1 MIRKLSG
8 GTPPPHSLFT
18 HPSSGEKDATTH
30 SRHCSGNVPADFWLA
45 SRALLLVWREE
56 SIIRWMEAPVQCCW
70 SQSDSF
76 QLHGTVSP
84 ILLWKKEL
92 VVKWKQY
99 ICRWWFY
106 EKLPPDSQHR
116 VTIIWQLSIVL
127 ATPVR
132 HRTCA
137 ESTDSLFTNTQDCTF
152 PPAKKEAGVPG
163 LGSLT
168 LFISPLYLPGPFQ
181 AHIFWVPGL
190 CTSFILL

>member
-8 GTPPPHSLFT
+8 GTPPTHSLFT

-45 SRALLLVWREE
+45 SWALLLVWREE

-84 ILLWKKEL
+84 IKTVFLQTLVKKRAGCKMKTIYMPLMVLWKAST
-92 VVKWKQY
+92 
-99 ICRWWFY
+99 WFT
-106 EKLPPDSQHR
+106 HR

-137 ESTDSLFTNTQDCTF
+137 EITDS
-152 PPAKKEAGVPG
+152 
-163 LGSLT
+163 
-168 LFISPLYLPGPFQ
+168 FIYKYARL
-181 AHIFWVPGL
+181 HIST
-190 CTSFILL
+190 C

>member
-84 ILLWKKEL
+84 IKTVFLQTLVKKRAGCKMKTIYMPLMVLWKASTWFTTQGNNHLTTKHSFGYTSSAQN
-92 VVKWKQY
+92 VCWK
-99 ICRWWFY
+99 
-106 EKLPPDSQHR
+106 HR
-116 VTIIWQLSIVL
+116 
-127 ATPVR
+127 
-132 HRTCA
+132 
-137 ESTDSLFTNTQDCTF
+137 
-152 PPAKKEAGVPG
+152 
-163 LGSLT
+163 
-168 LFISPLYLPGPFQ
+168 LFIYKYARL
-181 AHIFWVPGL
+181 HIST
-190 CTSFILL
+190 C